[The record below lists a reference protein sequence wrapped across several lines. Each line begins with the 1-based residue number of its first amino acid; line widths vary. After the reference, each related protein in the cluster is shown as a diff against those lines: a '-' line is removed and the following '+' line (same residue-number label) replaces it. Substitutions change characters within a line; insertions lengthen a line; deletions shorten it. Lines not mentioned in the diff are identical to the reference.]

1 MVIDLHMHTTYSDG
15 TDSVKE
21 ILKNATKANL
31 EIISITDHNTC
42 KAYFEMENMDIDS
55 LYKGDIILG
64 CEFTTTFDNRLIEV
78 LGYGFDYKKVQ
89 KYLDKYYSTELIIER
104 TKTLYNRLINKIK
117 DLDLIYNL
125 APFNDEKFE
134 KEFFEF
140 EIYMEIIKYPEN
152 KEKVKEDILDTFSDF
167 FRKGLTNPKSYFF
180 INHVEFKPSIEK
192 VIDLIHSAGGIAFL
206 AHPYQYKFNDTE
218 QFLDNLFDNNNLD
231 GVECY
236 YTRFNDEQT
245 NYVLEFA
252 KKRKLLI
259 SGGSDYHGKNKTN
272 HDLGVGKGNLNI
284 SKDIVSNW
292 NVNYYKKH

>member
-1 MVIDLHMHTTYSDG
+1 MVIDLHIHTTYSDG

-21 ILKNATKANL
+21 ILKNATKTNL

-89 KYLDKYYSTELIIER
+89 KYLDKYYSKELIIER

-117 DLDLIYNL
+117 DLGLIYNL
-125 APFNDEKFE
+125 EPFADEKFE

-140 EIYMEIIKYPEN
+140 EMYMEIKD
-152 KEKVKEDILDTFSDF
+152 KVKEDILDTFSDF
-167 FRKGLTNPKSYFF
+167 YRKGLANPKSCFF
-180 INHVEFKPSIEK
+180 INHIEFKPSLEK
-192 VIDLIHSAGGIAFL
+192 IIDLIHSAGGKVFL

-218 QFLDNLFDNNNLD
+218 EFLNNIYNNSNLD
-231 GVECY
+231 GIECY
-236 YTRFNDEQT
+236 YTRFTEEQT
-245 NYVLEFA
+245 KYSLEFA

-259 SGGSDYHGKNKTN
+259 SGGSDYHGKNKTK
-272 HDLGVGKGNLNI
+272 HDLGIGKGNLNI
-284 SKDIVSNW
+284 NKEILSNW
-292 NVNYYKKH
+292 DIKFYKE